1 MSREPQMPAA
11 MMAAFA
17 GLQGSDGVAS
27 AFAVAL
33 VMHTLQK
40 WHEPT
45 GRDLERARAAAARF
59 KLSEDLA
66 IFLPPEPGRFA
77 SRVKKDGYKGV
88 VIALKRVDELPG
100 AERAEA
106 IAQVRGL
113 LGAG

>member
-17 GLQGSDGVAS
+17 GMQGGAGVAS

-33 VMHTLQK
+33 VMHTLEK
-40 WHEPT
+40 WQEPT
-45 GRDLERARAAAARF
+45 GKELERALKTAERF

-77 SRVKKDGYKGV
+77 SHTKKDGYKGV
-88 VIALKRVDELPG
+88 VMALKRVDELPAG
-100 AERAEA
+100 ERAEA
-106 IAQVRGL
+106 VAQVRGL

>member
-17 GLQGSDGVAS
+17 GMQGGAGVAS

-33 VMHTLQK
+33 VMHTLEK

-45 GRDLERARAAAARF
+45 GKELERALATAARY
-59 KLSEDLA
+59 KLSDDLA

-77 SRVKKDGYKGV
+77 SRARKDAYKGV
-88 VIALKRVDELPG
+88 VIALKRVDELEG
-100 AERAEA
+100 DERAEA
-106 IAQVRGL
+106 ITQVRGL